1 MKNYFFILIAFCLTL
16 LSSCGTF
23 QEVTFNGIEKANIVS
38 LSQKGAE
45 ALITVRIKNPNK
57 VSFNIYKSEMD
68 VTISGINA
76 GKAYITE
83 NVKIKGRSEES
94 YTFKVKSDFTKLSL
108 SDMPKLLSIAMSKNV
123 KIGIKGTLKG
133 GKLFIK
139 RSYPIDIIENV
150 PLDNM
155 PISF

>member
-1 MKNYFFILIAFCLTL
+1 MKNNFFILIAFCVTL
-16 LSSCGTF
+16 LCSCGTF

-57 VSFNIYKSEMD
+57 VSFNIYRSEMD

-76 GKAYITE
+76 GKAYITQ
-83 NVKIKGRSEES
+83 NVKIKARSEES

-139 RSYPIDIIENV
+139 RSYPVDITESV
-150 PLDNM
+150 KLDNL
-155 PISF
+155 PTSF